1 MSDTRTVAARDLAP
15 ARRVHRGH
23 AIVRGLF
30 FAEDDARAR
39 RTILAR
45 LAPGDVVE
53 RVHGGLVLR
62 MARSERGSLDA
73 LPALGLLEDEGLLT
87 SSPLSRA
94 ERERVAPGA
103 GDASARGVVVVS
115 GGVLS
120 LEVPRERVDPS
131 QWIDVSSLSLEEPGS
146 LGRPPPPV
154 EGPITARSARE
165 ALGVPAASAES
176 VALRRALLSP
186 RDVGLEGGMGSL
198 GATGASAAPS
208 SGWFARLV
216 RGALDGA
223 ARAASW
229 LSRLVSG
236 LGRDAVPSASALPSG
251 GAGSGVARGGNALAK
266 PAPRPPSLLSRL
278 EAWLRDRARRFGW
291 DSFGRFLARK
301 HAEHLQKLLALLD
314 ANDLDEALKHAIPLS
329 NEQGGS
335 ASAPSLSLP
344 SPRTE
349 LAISPVRAKGGG
361 ALGLG
366 GGLFDHLRQRYRA
379 LLQRLL
385 ELERWK
391 DAAFVL
397 AELLDDAAGAVALLE
412 KHRLYREAAE
422 LAEGRELSPP
432 VVVRQWMLARD
443 LARALG
449 VARRHD
455 AFGPAITRL
464 RATDAEAARALG
476 LAWADVRAKSGDYL
490 GALAALEASD
500 ALSRARGLAVRW
512 AERGVEV
519 GGAHGAEALV
529 WWLALDGEAP
539 AKAGAQLEAILRDA
553 SAEERHVRS
562 AIYAALAKRRGSE
575 VVVLSSAAR
584 LAWRA
589 AIRDRALFGE
599 PALARVTE
607 LESVARDGTL
617 AADRPVIVPLAR
629 GQLSTLAAPL
639 VIAPSARGAFAVKD
653 AVVLP
658 DRRVL
663 VALGEAG
670 LRVLA
675 PDGRIVA
682 SFEAPADE
690 IVLSDEGTRALVL
703 SFRGALTV
711 VHRLDTIARRLG
723 DRFELLGL
731 TAHARTF
738 SGDRWAVALDRV
750 GEVLDVTE
758 ERPRALFRVKD
769 VRVTAIDRSS
779 GFVSFVASSARSSAA
794 PSGLER
800 LRYEERG
807 LVLRERR
814 ALPERFGM
822 DGTLFGL
829 VAFEPDPVHVMLT
842 QGSYFVTEGL
852 VAYPS
857 ARERPGRPIGAR
869 GTGTSASVEIAPGWL
884 ALVVE
889 HPRAEDSRVRVT
901 DVVLL
906 DRSEQRERVIVP
918 VDDGTGPSTS
928 AVGVRLEERRG
939 EPTLLLVFDGLGRV
953 MAVELETGRV
963 LVDLGV
969 R

>member
-1 MSDTRTVAARDLAP
+1 M
-15 ARRVHRGH
+15 HRGLLL
-23 AIVRGLF
+23 RT
-30 FAEDDARAR
+30 ARA
-39 RTILAR
+39 
-45 LAPGDVVE
+45 E
-53 RVHGGLVLR
+53 R
-62 MARSERGSLDA
+62 ASLES
-73 LPALGLLEDEGLLT
+73 LPALGLVEDRGLLT

-94 ERERVAPGA
+94 ERERAVGPSN
-103 GDASARGVVVVS
+103 DASPRGVAVVI
-115 GGVLS
+115 GGVLLVEEPS
-120 LEVPRERVDPS
+120 ERVDPA
-131 QWIDVSSLSLEEPGS
+131 QWIDVSSFALEEPAS
-146 LGRPPPPV
+146 LGRPPAPI
-154 EGPITARSARE
+154 EGPIAARSARE

-176 VALRRALLSP
+176 VALRRALLGP
-186 RDVGLEGGMGSL
+186 RDVGLEAGQPPQGTAAA
-198 GATGASAAPS
+198 GAPGARTP
-208 SGWFARLV
+208 GLFERFV
-216 RGALDGA
+216 RGALDRA
-223 ARAASW
+223 MQAASW
-229 LSRLVSG
+229 LSRVMSR
-236 LGRDAVPSASALPSG
+236 LGRAPAPQAPALAAG
-251 GAGSGVARGGNALAK
+251 GAGTTAEGRGALARGG
-266 PAPRPPSLLSRL
+266 PRPPSLLSRL
-278 EAWLRDRARRFGW
+278 EAWLRERARRLGW
-291 DSFGRFLARK
+291 ESFGRFLARK

-329 NEQGGS
+329 NEKGG
-335 ASAPSLSLP
+335 AGTPSLSLP
-344 SPRTE
+344 SPRTD

-412 KHRLYREAAE
+412 KHGLFREAAE
-422 LAEGRELSPP
+422 LAEGRELAPP
-432 VVVRQWMLARD
+432 IVVRQWILARD
-443 LARALG
+443 LARATNI
-449 VARRHD
+449 ARRHD

-464 RATDAEAARALG
+464 RATDSQAARALA
-476 LAWADVRAKSGDYL
+476 LAWADLRAKSGDYL
-490 GALAALEASD
+490 GALAALEAGD
-500 ALSRARGLAVRW
+500 ALTRARGLAARW
-512 AERGVEV
+512 AERGTEV

-539 AKAGAQLEAILRDA
+539 AKVGARLEAILRDA
-553 SAEERHVRS
+553 SADERHVRG
-562 AIYAALAKRRGSE
+562 AIYAALSKRRGSDIL
-575 VVVLSSAAR
+575 VLADAAR

-589 AIRDRALFGE
+589 AVRDRALFGE

-607 LESVARDGTL
+607 LESAARDGTL

-639 VIAPSARGAFAVKD
+639 VLTPSARGAFEIHD

-658 DRRVL
+658 DRRLL

-670 LRVLA
+670 LRVLS
-675 PDGRIVA
+675 PDGRTVQT
-682 SFEAPADE
+682 FDTPADE

-703 SFRGALTV
+703 SFRGSMTV
-711 VHRLDTIARRLG
+711 VHRLDTIGRRLG

-738 SGDRWAVALDRV
+738 SGDRWAIALDRV
-750 GEVLDVTE
+750 GQVLDVTE
-758 ERPRALFRVKD
+758 DRPRSLFRVKD
-769 VRVTAIDRSS
+769 VRVAAIDRSS
-779 GFVSFVASSARSSAA
+779 GFVSFVASGAPSPAA

-842 QGSYFVTEGL
+842 HWSYFVTEGL
-852 VAYPS
+852 AAYPS
-857 ARERPGRPIGAR
+857 ARERPGRPTGSRGA
-869 GTGTSASVEIAPGWL
+869 GPSARVELAPGWL
-884 ALVVE
+884 ALVVR
-889 HPRAEDSRVRVT
+889 HVRGNDTKVPVT

-906 DRSEQRERVIVP
+906 DRGEQRERLVVL
-918 VDDGTGPSTS
+918 VDDGHGPS
-928 AVGVRLEERRG
+928 AGHVGVRLEERRG
-939 EPTLLLVFDGLGRV
+939 EPSVLLVFDALGRV
-953 MAVELETGRV
+953 MAIELETGRV
-963 LVDLGV
+963 LADLGV